1 MYAAETDRPL
11 WCPEPTKSYFL
22 GIETVIWNEMKWDK
36 LTDSV
41 AEFLLYECETP
52 VEWKALW
59 YKIVLPVTND
69 GILLLFINS

>member
-1 MYAAETDRPL
+1 M
-11 WCPEPTKSYFL
+11 
-22 GIETVIWNEMKWDK
+22 ETVIWNEMKWDK